1 MDDASFEQ
9 HVPDDELEAV
19 RLQLAGLGQEPL
31 PGDVATRLDARL
43 AAELSAT
50 PLAAR
55 RSRRRRL
62 RIGASLSAAVAVAAA
77 VVFALSTGGGGHPAP
92 ESSALRSSVAASAQV
107 ADSAGTTAVAA
118 KTAAGATSVAP
129 ARKQCPPA
137 SRTGGDRPRAAC
149 PGARGGHARA
159 V

>member
-1 MDDASFEQ
+1 VDDASFEQ
-9 HVPDDELEAV
+9 QVPDNELEAV

-62 RIGASLSAAVAVAAA
+62 RVGASLSAAVAVAAA

-92 ESSALRSSVAASAQV
+92 EASALQRTVAASAQV
-107 ADSAGTTAVAA
+107 ADSAATTAVAA
-118 KTAAGATSVAP
+118 KSAAGATSIAP
-129 ARKQCPPA
+129 ARKHCPPA
-137 SRTGGDRPRAAC
+137 SRKGGDRPRAAC

>member
-9 HVPDDELEAV
+9 QVPDDELEAV

-62 RIGASLSAAVAVAAA
+62 RVGASLSAAAAVAAA

-92 ESSALRSSVAASAQV
+92 EASALQQLGRSVR
-107 ADSAGTTAVAA
+107 AGGRQRGHNGRRGQERGRRDERRAGQEAVP
-118 KTAAGATSVAP
+118 AG
-129 ARKQCPPA
+129 
-137 SRTGGDRPRAAC
+137 
-149 PGARGGHARA
+149 
-159 V
+159 